1 MSALEAALAGRPVDR
16 PLLAPLFAAL
26 AAEVEELDVDTFLA
40 DPGRRARIYADL
52 ARSLRPDVLIVD
64 EGGEPSLVADLLR
77 RVRAV
82 VPDGTRRR
90 DPRPG
95 DARRRPAG
103 AGRGAQRGGGRR
115 ARDLRA
121 RGR

>member
-1 MSALEAALAGRPVDR
+1 MSALEAALAGRIDR
-16 PLLAPLFAAL
+16 PLLAPQFAAL

-64 EGGEPSLVADLLR
+64 DGGEPSLVADVLR

-82 VPDGTRRR
+82 VDIELGVVIPGPAPEASNRCW
-90 DPRPG
+90 RP
-95 DARRRPAG
+95 PA
-103 AGRGAQRGGGRR
+103 ALPRR
-115 ARDLRA
+115 ARA
-121 RGR
+121 